1 MIEALFRSLKH
12 RWLFMNSLTTFE
24 SVKESVSKYLYNHN
38 YRIPHHALKG
48 ALPIEIYTG
57 KDSNA
62 LNSLFLQLN
71 ALAKIDR
78 MESNLSSKCIS
89 CLT

>member
-24 SVKESVSKYLYNHN
+24 SVKESVSKYLCDHN

-57 KDSNA
+57 KDSNT

-71 ALAKIDR
+71 DLAKIDR

-89 CLT
+89 CPT

>member
-24 SVKESVSKYLYNHN
+24 SVKESVSKYLNDHN

-48 ALPIEIYTG
+48 AVPIEIYTG
-57 KDSNA
+57 KDSNT
-62 LNSLFLQLN
+62 LNSLFLQLTN
-71 ALAKIDR
+71 LAKIDR
-78 MESNLSSKCIS
+78 MESNLNSRCIS
-89 CLT
+89 CPT

>member
-24 SVKESVSKYLYNHN
+24 SVKESVSKYLNDLN

-57 KDSNA
+57 KDSNT
-62 LNSLFLQLN
+62 LNSLFL
-71 ALAKIDR
+71 
-78 MESNLSSKCIS
+78 
-89 CLT
+89 